1 MTNKITYSYKSMG
14 YPELLT
20 IFFIG
25 LKLTGYITW
34 SWWWVF
40 SPLWIISLLSI
51 SIIAI
56 IVLFVWFDKAMN
68 FLDD

>member
-1 MTNKITYSYKSMG
+1 MG

>member
-1 MTNKITYSYKSMG
+1 MTNKITYSYKTMG

-20 IFFIG
+20 IFYICPKF
-25 LKLTGYITW
+25 TGYITW
-34 SWWWVF
+34 PSCCVF